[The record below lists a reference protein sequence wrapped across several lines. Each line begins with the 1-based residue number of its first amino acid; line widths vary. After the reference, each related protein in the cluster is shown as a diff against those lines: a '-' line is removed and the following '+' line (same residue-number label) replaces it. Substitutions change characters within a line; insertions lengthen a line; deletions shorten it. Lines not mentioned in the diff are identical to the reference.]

1 MKARL
6 GAALL
11 MAMLATPAASVA
23 QERSA
28 DEDAR
33 AHAAAVIDQ
42 NAAERLKDT
51 GAIDLPAGPRVI
63 SPRFEAI
70 SLEPDVENRFAATD
84 DVALRP
90 VTRGQA
96 SALMIAGAA
105 LFVTGL
111 IIDDDAGTLVAVAGA
126 AIGAYGLYLY
136 FSA

>member
-6 GAALL
+6 GAVLLLALL
-11 MAMLATPAASVA
+11 AIPATSVA

-33 AHAAAVIDQ
+33 PGASAVVGQ
-42 NAAERLKDT
+42 NAGEHLKDT

-70 SLEPDVENRFAATD
+70 SLEPKVENRFATD

-90 VTRGQA
+90 VTRGHA

-105 LFVTGL
+105 LLVTGIL
-111 IIDDDAGTLVAVAGA
+111 IEGDAGALVAVAGA
-126 AIGAYGLYLY
+126 GIGAYGLYLY
-136 FSA
+136 FSV